1 MKNRRP
7 VLNALLSLV
16 ALSAL
21 LLMAPAR
28 TLAQENPD
36 YEAQLKRA
44 LELIKAYKMPEAAT
58 ILEKLHAARP
68 DDTVVLESFAFAIST
83 IATTEKDP
91 EKRKKEF
98 QRARSLVD
106 RAKELGANSERL
118 RFMLENIPA
127 DGNMPT
133 LTSTEKRSP
142 AEDALV
148 EGEAAFAKG
157 EMERAIEHYERAL
170 KLDPKLY
177 EAPLFIGD
185 AYHTMGKNDKAYENY
200 ARAVAIDPDRD
211 TAYRYWGNVLMRE
224 NNLKEAKEKLIEG
237 VIAAPYTR
245 LTWQFLGNWAERSEI
260 RLGHPRIDIPT
271 SSVQKK
277 DDKNISI
284 FVNPSDKKDGTDA
297 WMIYSIARAAWM
309 TDKKFS
315 EAFPNEKR
323 YRHSLREESDALRM
337 TVENVESQLKEGKL
351 KESSLDAS
359 IANLLKLHHDG
370 LIEVYV
376 LLAKADEGI
385 ARDYA
390 EYRKNN
396 RDKLRR
402 YLNEYVTA
410 EK

>member
-1 MKNRRP
+1 VKNRRP
-7 VLNALLSLV
+7 VLNALLSFA

-21 LLMAPAR
+21 LLIAPAK
-28 TLAQENPD
+28 TFAQENPD
-36 YEAQLKRA
+36 YEAELKRA
-44 LELIKAYKMPEAAT
+44 LDLVQANKMPEAAP
-58 ILEKLHAARP
+58 ILEKLHAAKP
-68 DDTVVLESFAFAIST
+68 DDTVVLESLAYAISA
-83 IATTEKDP
+83 IAATEKDP

-98 QRARSLVD
+98 LRARSLVE
-106 RAKELGANSERL
+106 RAKELGANSERIQ
-118 RFMLENIPA
+118 FMLEFIPA

-133 LTSTEKRSP
+133 LAASEKRSP
-142 AEDALV
+142 AEDALM
-148 EGEAAFAKG
+148 EGETAFAKG

-185 AYHTMGKNDKAYENY
+185 AYHKMGKNNKAYESY

-260 RLGHPRIDIPT
+260 RLGHPRIDVPT

-284 FVNPSDKKDGTDA
+284 FVNPSEKKDGTDA
-297 WMIYSIARAAWM
+297 WMMYSIARAAWM
-309 TDKKFS
+309 TEKKFS
-315 EAFPNEKR
+315 EAFPNENQ

-337 TVENVESQLKEGKL
+337 TVETVLGQLKDGKL
-351 KESSLDAS
+351 KESFLDVS
-359 IANLLKLHHDG
+359 IANLLKLHRDG

-390 EYRKNN
+390 EYRKDN

-402 YLNEYVTA
+402 YLNEYVA
-410 EK
+410 AGK